1 MIRAEGT
8 KTAKVIA
15 VIETKALRGSGTK
28 EDPTR
33 EITQYWD
40 LNGHFLAEIDEVQR
54 MRLTEYDSEKDAM
67 GTISAPQVKRFIPW
81 WDMVTEEKSK
91 QRQEG

>member
-1 MIRAEGT
+1 MVRAEGT
-8 KTAKVIA
+8 KAAKIIS

-28 EDPTR
+28 EDPAR

-54 MRLTEYDSEKDAM
+54 MRLIEYDSE
-67 GTISAPQVKRFIPW
+67 S
-81 WDMVTEEKSK
+81 VTSDC
-91 QRQEG
+91 

>member
-8 KTAKVIA
+8 K
-15 VIETKALRGSGTK
+15 
-28 EDPTR
+28 EDPAR

-54 MRLTEYDSEKDAM
+54 MRLIEYDSE
-67 GTISAPQVKRFIPW
+67 S
-81 WDMVTEEKSK
+81 VTSDC
-91 QRQEG
+91 

>member
-1 MIRAEGT
+1 MLDSLESIDYQDSGQGGKLMIRVEGT
-8 KTAKVIA
+8 KAAKVIA

-54 MRLTEYDSEKDAM
+54 MHLIEYDSE
-67 GTISAPQVKRFIPW
+67 S
-81 WDMVTEEKSK
+81 VTSDC
-91 QRQEG
+91 

>member
-28 EDPTR
+28 EDPAR

-40 LNGHFLAEIDEVQR
+40 LKGHFEVQR
-54 MRLTEYDSEKDAM
+54 MRLIEYDSE
-67 GTISAPQVKRFIPW
+67 S
-81 WDMVTEEKSK
+81 VTSDC
-91 QRQEG
+91 

>member
-1 MIRAEGT
+1 MIRVEGGRLMIRAEGT
-8 KTAKVIA
+8 KAAKVIA

-54 MRLTEYDSEKDAM
+54 MHLIEYDSE
-67 GTISAPQVKRFIPW
+67 S
-81 WDMVTEEKSK
+81 VTSDC
-91 QRQEG
+91 

>member
-1 MIRAEGT
+1 MLDSLESIDYQDSGQGGKLMIRAEGT
-8 KTAKVIA
+8 KAAKVIA

-54 MRLTEYDSEKDAM
+54 MHLIEYDSE
-67 GTISAPQVKRFIPW
+67 S
-81 WDMVTEEKSK
+81 VTSDC
-91 QRQEG
+91 